1 MVKLNNDWDE
11 ILKEE
16 FTKDYYLQLRE
27 FLKKEYKQ
35 YSIFPPMESIFN
47 AFKLTSY
54 EDTKIVLLGQDP
66 YIKKGEAHGLAFSVN
81 KGVRI
86 PPSLKNVYKEIIEDV
101 GGVMPTHGCLES
113 WASQGVLL
121 LNTTLTVREGHSAS
135 HKGKGW
141 ETFTDQIINLLNKKE
156 TPVVFMLW
164 GNHAKS
170 KEALITNSK
179 HLVLTAAHPSPLAR
193 GAFFGSKHFSQ
204 ANAYLNREKIGAVDW
219 QIK

>member
-16 FTKDYYLQLRE
+16 FKKTYYLKLQA
-27 FLKKEYKQ
+27 FLKKDYEAYTV
-35 YSIFPPMESIFN
+35 FPPMDDIFN
-47 AFKLTSY
+47 GFKLTSY
-54 EDTKIVLLGQDP
+54 EKTKVVLLGQDP
-66 YIKKGEAHGLAFSVN
+66 YIKQGEAHGLAFSVN

-101 GGVMPTHGCLES
+101 GGVMPEHGCLES

-121 LNTTLTVREGHSAS
+121 LNTTLTVREGLSAS

-141 ETFTDQIINLLNKKE
+141 ETFTDQIIRILNEKAE
-156 TPVVFMLW
+156 PVVFMLW

-170 KEALITNSK
+170 KESFITNPK

-204 ANAYLNREKIGAVDW
+204 ANTFLASEKRGPIDW